1 MSSRYARGKVVCSS
15 ATDTPRPRA
24 TSVASLD
31 YSRPGYCAR
40 WLMTMEA
47 WRAYRI
53 SSRSARSTG
62 LFLHPS
68 PILSRTSR
76 AIAGGKSQPNDCAS
90 AAECDSGRPDSK
102 VDATP
107 VSRRKV
113 GERVGARLRICR
125 ARPESAQALVRHICC
140 AGKPDIARLPSR
152 SEHGG
157 QSVDVGLLSSAPRA
171 SSTHEHAGS
180 GVSSCKTSCLL
191 CVDVAPRTLFPS
203 TLLDSLARPSQHHE
217 M

>member
-1 MSSRYARGKVVCSS
+1 MGRRSRRVFFLLQAVFNVLTRCHLL
-15 ATDTPRPRA
+15 TRLR
-24 TSVASLD
+24 
-31 YSRPGYCAR
+31 
-40 WLMTMEA
+40 
-47 WRAYRI
+47 
-53 SSRSARSTG
+53 
-62 LFLHPS
+62 FLHPS

-191 CVDVAPRTLFPS
+191 CVQNFLFVVCRRCPAYIVPVNSFGFACPSQSAPRDVDFKKTS
-203 TLLDSLARPSQHHE
+203 
-217 M
+217 